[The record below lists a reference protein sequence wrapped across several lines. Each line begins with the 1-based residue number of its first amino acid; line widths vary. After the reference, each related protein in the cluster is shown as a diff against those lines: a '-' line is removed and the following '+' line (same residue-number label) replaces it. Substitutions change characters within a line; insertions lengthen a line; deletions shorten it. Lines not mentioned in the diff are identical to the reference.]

1 MLSTRFFSLKKSSIW
16 VIIVAFVSQNY
27 KKWSFLTQKGNS
39 SFSKPLLPVWVT
51 ILSGRLSFFAASKRV
66 TFSSQI
72 RITRVQHQ
80 ISTAMKKLI
89 FIPVFCLMAIVAQAQ
104 NDSVTIAGKV
114 TDFDGTPIDS
124 CTVCWM
130 NESFETITQAL
141 TNSEG
146 YYSAKIRK
154 GNYNAVAA
162 IYEPSYAHNALNTGL
177 PENEHRLEFWAWNF
191 IADRDTILNIRYHRM
206 EAYGIHSFYIPGAVP
221 TFQIYVRPMSLT
233 RTYDWM
239 KKKKPK
245 SLVHGEDLSKITQQP
260 VTKKAKSSKLS
271 PSTKEIGIRVW
282 IDGEE
287 VELLQ
292 KQEINEYVSA
302 NEIMNAY
309 LLTVNRPTHNTS
321 LPYWVIKVE
330 LKDLKNGDCGEG
342 IYYMVKN
349 NYME

>member
-1 MLSTRFFSLKKSSIW
+1 
-16 VIIVAFVSQNY
+16 
-27 KKWSFLTQKGNS
+27 
-39 SFSKPLLPVWVT
+39 
-51 ILSGRLSFFAASKRV
+51 
-66 TFSSQI
+66 
-72 RITRVQHQ
+72 
-80 ISTAMKKLI
+80 MKKLI

-146 YYSAKIRK
+146 YYSAKIKK

-162 IYEPSYAHNALNTGL
+162 IYEPSYTYNALNTEL
-177 PENEHRLEFWAWNF
+177 PESEHRLEFWAWNF

-239 KKKKPK
+239 KKKKPE
-245 SLVHGEDLSKITQQP
+245 SLVHGENLSKIIQQP

-292 KQEINEYVSA
+292 KQEINEYVNA

-309 LLTVNRPTHNTS
+309 LLTVNRPTHNTN
-321 LPYWVIKVE
+321 LPYWVIKIE

-349 NYME
+349 IYME

>member
-1 MLSTRFFSLKKSSIW
+1 
-16 VIIVAFVSQNY
+16 
-27 KKWSFLTQKGNS
+27 
-39 SFSKPLLPVWVT
+39 
-51 ILSGRLSFFAASKRV
+51 
-66 TFSSQI
+66 
-72 RITRVQHQ
+72 
-80 ISTAMKKLI
+80 MKKLL
-89 FIPVFCLMAIVAQAQ
+89 FIPMLCLMTMVVQAQ

-146 YYSAKIRK
+146 YYSAKIKK

-162 IYEPSYAHNALNTGL
+162 IYEPSYTYNALNTEL
-177 PENEHRLEFWAWNF
+177 PESEHRLEFWAWNF

-282 IDGEE
+282 IDDEE

-292 KQEINEYVSA
+292 KQEINEYVNA

-309 LLTVNRPTHNTS
+309 LLTVDCPTHNTS

-349 NYME
+349 NYMK

>member
-1 MLSTRFFSLKKSSIW
+1 
-16 VIIVAFVSQNY
+16 
-27 KKWSFLTQKGNS
+27 
-39 SFSKPLLPVWVT
+39 
-51 ILSGRLSFFAASKRV
+51 
-66 TFSSQI
+66 
-72 RITRVQHQ
+72 
-80 ISTAMKKLI
+80 MKKLL
-89 FIPVFCLMAIVAQAQ
+89 FILVICLMAMVAQAQ
-104 NDSVTIAGKV
+104 NNSVTISGRV

-124 CTVCWM
+124 CTVFWM

-206 EAYGIHSFYIPGAVP
+206 EAYGIYSFYIPGAVP

-239 KKKKPK
+239 KKKKPE
-245 SLVHGEDLSKITQQP
+245 SLVHGEDLSKIIQQP

-271 PSTKEIGIRVW
+271 PSIKEIGIRVW

-292 KQEINEYVSA
+292 KQEINEYVNA

-309 LLTVNRPTHNTS
+309 LLTVNRPTHTTN

-342 IYYMVKN
+342 LYYMVKN
-349 NYME
+349 NYMK

>member
-146 YYSAKIRK
+146 YYSAKIKK

-162 IYEPSYAHNALNTGL
+162 IYEPSYTYNALNTEL
-177 PENEHRLEFWAWNF
+177 PESEHRLEFWAWNF

-271 PSTKEIGIRVW
+271 PSIKEIGIRVW

-309 LLTVNRPTHNTS
+309 LLTVDRPTHNTS
-321 LPYWVIKVE
+321 LPYWVIKIE

-349 NYME
+349 IYME